1 MLVLYPHISFLWSS
15 NVSGALTQ
23 IQRMEFILNI
33 SPTHRSVIII
43 ENIDSYEDAKRY

>member
-1 MLVLYPHISFLWSS
+1 MLVSYPHISFLRSS
-15 NVSGALTQ
+15 NVTGALTQ

-43 ENIDSYEDAKRY
+43 ENIDSYVS